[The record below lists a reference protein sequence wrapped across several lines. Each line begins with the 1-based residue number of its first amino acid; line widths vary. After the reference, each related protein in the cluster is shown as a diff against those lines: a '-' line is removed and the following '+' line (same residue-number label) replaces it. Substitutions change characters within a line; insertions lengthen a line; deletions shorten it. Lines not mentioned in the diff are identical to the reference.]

1 VNFNWVLSSFEPYVR
16 EVRSLVD
23 FSMASTRRCFLLFV
37 SSVSAVG
44 AWSGPGLAPEEANH
58 DFSVAGDLGYGQ
70 SKLVSECLLDHAA
83 KQCGV
88 RSACCRVGIIAGP
101 VDSRL
106 GQWSKHEYIPSV
118 GVLVHPWS

>member
-1 VNFNWVLSSFEPYVR
+1 
-16 EVRSLVD
+16 
-23 FSMASTRRCFLLFV
+23 MASTRRCFLLFV